1 MATGGGDRATRLRRE
16 RAQLQRILV
25 RLGAVPL
32 PSTGDFVCAR
42 IHAAGWVK
50 DALSSL
56 GARVRFLK
64 SRPVDTRP
72 AGFTCPGEAVA
83 FARLAHG
90 LEAALSPEAVLFD
103 MDDTLVDATA
113 SYRGA
118 TIATAAT
125 FGVAL
130 ALEDIT
136 AAKAAGGANDD
147 WELTYRLVA
156 RRGARTT
163 LAEVTRRFE
172 ALYQGTPSK
181 PGLRASETMLVDKAV
196 LRRLARRVKL
206 GVVTGRPRADA
217 LRALAENDLRRVFGA
232 VVTMDDG
239 PLKPD
244 PAPVRL
250 ALEKLGVTRAWMAGD
265 TPDDV
270 RAALGAGVIPLGV
283 IAPGD
288 DPAVARAA
296 LLGAGAARILGSL
309 AEIDD
314 MVAALQ
320 AAAGRPR

>member
-1 MATGGGDRATRLRRE
+1 MELNA
-16 RAQLQRILV
+16 ILA
-25 RLGAVPL
+25 RLGGEPL
-32 PSTGDFVCAR
+32 PSTGDFVAAR
-42 IHAAGWVK
+42 IPAAAWVR
-50 DALSSL
+50 DVLVGL
-56 GARVRFLK
+56 GAEPHFLK
-64 SRPVDTRP
+64 SRSAFTRP
-72 AGFTCPGEAVA
+72 VWFRCPGDEIA

-90 LEAALSPEAVLFD
+90 LETALAPEAVLFD

-113 SYRGA
+113 SYRRA

-125 FGVAL
+125 FGVSVTPL
-130 ALEDIT
+130 DIT

-156 RRGARTT
+156 RAGAKAT

-181 PGLRASETMLVDKAV
+181 PGLRAAETMLVEPSI

-206 GVVTGRPRADA
+206 GVVTGRPRSDA
-217 LRALAENDLRRVFGA
+217 LRSLTENNLRRVFRA

-283 IAPGD
+283 IAPSD

-296 LLGAGAARILGSL
+296 LEGAGAVRVLGSL
-309 AEIDD
+309 AEIE
-314 MVAALQ
+314 ALL
-320 AAAGRPR
+320 ASVRSEG